1 MDCSKPKRPISP
13 HLQVY
18 RLPFTAVLSICHRIT
33 GALLSAGLVLLV
45 GILLGAVM
53 GERTYE
59 WIRGLL
65 ASIPG
70 QTLLWGYIFALV
82 FHTCH
87 GVRHLIWDSLRGLD
101 RASLFRHNLIELLVA
116 FLSTALVFGFTQGL
130 WGGST

>member
-1 MDCSKPKRPISP
+1 MPQRPISP

-33 GALLSAGLVLLV
+33 GALLSFGLILLV
-45 GILLGAVM
+45 ALLLSALLG
-53 GERTYE
+53 EHTYE

-70 QTLLWGYIFALV
+70 QVLLWGYIFALV

-87 GVRHLIWDSLRGLD
+87 GVRHLIWDSLRGLE
-101 RASLFRHNLIELLVA
+101 RATLFRHNLIELVVA
-116 FLSTALVFGFTQGL
+116 FLATALLFVFTQGL
-130 WGGST
+130 VGGSP